1 MPRGRQ
7 LKRNGIDRADFS
19 NWGSR
24 RKDAASPKVDSHE
37 NKVTYQRADIYE
49 NDMVFQRADIKEND
63 THESKLRLA
72 IARDEAFCFIIRR
85 T

>member
-1 MPRGRQ
+1 MRHP
-7 LKRNGIDRADFS
+7 K
-19 NWGSR
+19 
-24 RKDAASPKVDSHE
+24 KVDSHE

-72 IARDEAFCFIIRR
+72 IARDEAFCFYYQENLKLLSKKGL
-85 T
+85 